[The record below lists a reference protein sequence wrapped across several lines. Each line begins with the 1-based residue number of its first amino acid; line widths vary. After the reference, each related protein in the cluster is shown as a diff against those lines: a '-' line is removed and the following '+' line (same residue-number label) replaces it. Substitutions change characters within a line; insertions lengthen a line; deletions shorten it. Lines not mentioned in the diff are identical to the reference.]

1 MASTY
6 NDIITLS
13 KSRTVYN
20 IREEGPN
27 DWKTFIANEQFNTLL
42 DKTVKSVFNNDP
54 DNHKPIWIAGTYG
67 TGKSHA
73 GAVLQHLLCDPV
85 EDIQDYI
92 QIEYGDPKFDILR
105 TNLIS
110 LRQQKR
116 LFPVKLYGQQSITYE
131 SDLSLQLQSEIKG
144 ALKEAGIDIVVKTD
158 FDSYVEH
165 IDQEPEVWEL
175 LLSKSPKLQS
185 VAPDIKKLRADLAN
199 ASIDVFDS
207 VNEALRESRLN
218 IRLENKD
225 LVKWIMEV
233 QNKLRE
239 GGVYDG
245 LLIVWDEFTNICKSA
260 IGESL
265 LGKLQEI
272 SEAMMSDQN
281 DSYFLFISHPSALNL
296 INEEKRSQTI
306 GRYHYITY
314 NMEPV
319 SAFKIMSRKFQII
332 DTEAHEKLVKEFFDT
347 HASLLDI
354 FSASSNQREET
365 KKDLQQLYPLHPST
379 ANLATYYAR
388 EAGSSSRSVFEFL
401 ACDSVRA
408 FFMNEEAYRNYA
420 TITPDYLWDY
430 VIGAFNEDQTKF
442 GAVLERYNSFH
453 KIVEHEGNEYA
464 AVFKGILLL
473 NALNNIAS
481 NDTVVPSEENIKNL
495 FIGTE
500 IDPIID
506 NILDF
511 FNNKSIIQRLPGG
524 VFSIQFTA
532 LPADEIEK
540 IKNELVSG
548 TFKFTDQVAKFADTA
563 IVEFNKNWVNIFRP
577 FKIEV
582 YSQQSNEYTLINKI
596 ENGKKQT
603 KGYEIFIAVLVA
615 RNFDELNFLKALA
628 HRECANNRLKDMLVV
643 VVDKTL
649 DQPNYNRFIDFM
661 ANSTCAQRH
670 GLAKQQETYSNNAKK
685 LVKDWIASIRSGN
698 FTYYIN
704 GIEDSAPVMRF
715 VSTVNNRVAPLIF
728 NKGPESLFM
737 LQSKSTKTNWQKSS
751 VKSTVDAILQ
761 FNTKAEVLN
770 KIQGQGKHVDIL
782 FQDSVDEN
790 MELKNDVDSNHPV
803 NLVCEYIEN
812 VFRKTNKN
820 QEFNL
825 GEKLEALSLPPFGLY
840 QSYAGMAMVA
850 YAMRKYVKAI
860 FDTSGKPREGRH
872 IIDDVVELFKSWE
885 NSKKSN
891 KLNMMFESRES
902 SDLCK
907 RFITIFNLRSL
918 PGYKDVTSLTDAR
931 WAILEYANSKGY
943 PLWSAKYDNSC
954 EEEIAS
960 LIDNIV
966 KICDPSGMANQELIG
981 VTSKA
986 IKKLEMDLTVFLVNA
1001 NLRLRSGFA
1010 NFIKQDQIVKV
1021 QDSEIGNVY
1030 EYLKKHLHS
1039 EIGRWTEDEVIG
1051 QVKNWRLEQSLS
1063 NYNNEDDTE
1072 DENHNANNGHN
1083 TSYSGGGNYPGN
1095 NDTNGCGEKK
1105 EDDEYGNTFTLRN
1118 KAKECIN
1125 EIDAE
1130 SLKHA
1135 IKALCEN
1142 ENDQILSILLKYVH

>member
-1 MASTY
+1 MALTY

-20 IREEGPN
+20 IREEGPE
-27 DWKTFIANEQFNTLL
+27 DWKTFIANDQFNGLL
-42 DKTVKSVFNNDP
+42 DKTIKAAFNNDP

-73 GAVLQHLLCDPV
+73 GAVLQHLLCDPK
-85 EDIQDYI
+85 ESIQDYI
-92 QIEYGDPKFDILR
+92 DVEYSDSKFDILR

-165 IDQEPEVWEL
+165 LDQQPEMWEL

-185 VAPDIKKLRADLAN
+185 VAPDLKKLRSELAN

-218 IRLENKD
+218 ISLENKD

-239 GGVYDG
+239 GGVYNG
-245 LLIVWDEFTNICKSA
+245 LLIVWDEFTNVCKSA

-265 LGKLQEI
+265 LGKLQEV

-296 INEEKRSQTI
+296 LNEEKRSQTI
-306 GRYHYITY
+306 GRYHYVIY

-319 SAFKIMSRKFQII
+319 SAFKIMSRKFQIV
-332 DTEAHEKLVKEFFDT
+332 DSEAHAKLVNEFYDS
-347 HASLLDI
+347 HANLLDI

-401 ACDSVRA
+401 ACDAVRA
-408 FFMNEEAYRNYA
+408 FFTNETAYHNYV

-442 GAVLERYNSFH
+442 GAVLERYNSYH
-453 KIVEHEGNEYA
+453 KVVEHEGNEYA

-473 NALNNIAS
+473 NALNNIAG
-481 NDTVVPSEENIKNL
+481 NDTVTPSEENLKNL
-495 FIGTE
+495 FIGTDVE
-500 IDPIID
+500 PIID
-506 NILDF
+506 DILNF
-511 FNNKSIIQRLPGG
+511 FNDKSIIQRLPGG

-540 IKNELVSG
+540 IKNELILS

-563 IVEFNKNWVNIFRP
+563 VLEFNKNWVNIFRP

-603 KGYEIFIAVLVA
+603 KGYELFIAVLVA

-628 HRECANNRLKDMLVV
+628 HRECSSTRFKDMLFV

-649 DQPNYNRFIDFM
+649 DQPNYERFIDFM

-685 LVKDWIASIRSGN
+685 LVKDWVAGIRGGN

-704 GIEDSAPVMRF
+704 GKEDAAPVMKF
-715 VSTVNNRVAPLIF
+715 VSTVNNCVAPEIF
-728 NKGPESLFM
+728 TCGPESLFI
-737 LQSKSTKTNWQKSS
+737 LQTKSTKTNWQKSS

-761 FNTKAEVLN
+761 FNTKDEVLA
-770 KIQGQGKHVDIL
+770 KIQGQGRHVDIL
-782 FQDSVDEN
+782 FQDSVDQN
-790 MELKNDVDSNHPV
+790 MEMKSDVNPNHPV
-803 NLVCEYIEN
+803 KVICDYIEG
-812 VFRKTNKN
+812 VFKKTHKN

-825 GEKLEALSLPPFGLY
+825 GEKLEALSYPPYGLY
-840 QSYAGMAMVA
+840 QSYAGMSLVA
-850 YAMRKYVKAI
+850 YAMRKYVKQI
-860 FDTSGKPREGRH
+860 FDTSGKPRESRH
-872 IIDDVVELFKSWE
+872 IVDDVVELFKAWE
-885 NSKKSN
+885 SGKKSN
-891 KLNMMFESRES
+891 KLNLMFESKES

-907 RFITIFNLRSL
+907 RFISIFKLKTL

-931 WAILEYANSKGY
+931 WAILEYANQKGY
-943 PLWSAKYDNSC
+943 PLWSVKFNNTCTD
-954 EEEIAS
+954 EMAS

-966 KICDPSGMANQELIG
+966 KVCDPNGLANQELIG

-986 IKKLEMDLTVFLVNA
+986 IKKLELDLSVFLVEA
-1001 NLRLRSGFA
+1001 PRIFKEGFIT
-1010 NFIKQDQIVKV
+1010 FIKQDDIVKI
-1021 QDSEIGNVY
+1021 QDAEVDEVY
-1030 EYLKKHLHS
+1030 DYLTKHLHS
-1039 EIGRWTEDEVIG
+1039 EIGRWTEEEVKG
-1051 QVKNWRLEQSLS
+1051 QVKNWRLEKSLS
-1063 NYNNEDDTE
+1063 GSSNNGNGNRNGNDDDDNNEGSNST
-1072 DENHNANNGHN
+1072 NN
-1083 TSYSGGGNYPGN
+1083 SGNSSNSWNGGSSSW
-1095 NDTNGCGEKK
+1095 NGSSSNSGS
-1105 EDDEYGNTFTLRN
+1105 TLRDEV
-1118 KAKECIN
+1118 KSRVQKL
-1125 EIDAE
+1125 DADT
-1130 SLKHA
+1130 LKQA
-1135 IKALCEN
+1135 IATLCEN
-1142 ENDQILSILLKYVH
+1142 ESDQILSILLKYVH